1 MMWKIAVVDDDR
13 NILKTV
19 SEKLQQ
25 LGEVKTFLTGE
36 DFLNDEEVFHVV
48 VLDVM
53 LPDYSGYEI
62 CRMIKETRPETWV
75 ILLTLLSDDES
86 VLKGFEAGADDYVT
100 KPFNPEILLARAKR
114 FLEREKKGLY
124 DFGDL
129 KIDATGFAV
138 FLRGKRIHL
147 PKKEFEILLFLAEN
161 AGKVVAREKLLETF
175 WEDPVS
181 PRVVDTVIKRIR
193 KAIEDDPNRPR
204 YIKTIWG
211 VGYMFT
217 GGER

>member
-1 MMWKIAVVDDDR
+1 MK
-13 NILKTV
+13 
-19 SEKLQQ
+19 
-25 LGEVKTFLTGE
+25 
-36 DFLNDEEVFHVV
+36 
-48 VLDVM
+48 
-53 LPDYSGYEI
+53 
-62 CRMIKETRPETWV
+62 
-75 ILLTLLSDDES
+75 
-86 VLKGFEAGADDYVT
+86 
-100 KPFNPEILLARAKR
+100 
-114 FLEREKKGLY
+114 
-124 DFGDL
+124 
-129 KIDATGFAV
+129 
-138 FLRGKRIHL
+138 GKRIHL

-161 AGKVVAREKLLETF
+161 AGKVVTREKLLETF

>member
-1 MMWKIAVVDDDR
+1 MMWEIAVVDDDK

-25 LGEVKTFLTGE
+25 LGQVKTFLTGE

-100 KPFNPEILLARAKR
+100 KPFNPEILLVRVKR

-129 KIDATGFAV
+129 KIDASGFTV
-138 FLRGKRIHL
+138 FLKGKRIHL
-147 PKKEFEILLFLAEN
+147 HKKEFEILLFLAEN
-161 AGKVVAREKLLETF
+161 AGKVVTREKLLETF

-211 VGYMFT
+211 VGYMLT

>member
-1 MMWKIAVVDDDR
+1 MMWEIAVVDDDK

-25 LGEVKTFLTGE
+25 LGQVKTFLTGE

-100 KPFNPEILLARAKR
+100 KPFNPEILLVRVKR

-129 KIDATGFAV
+129 KIDASGFTV
-138 FLRGKRIHL
+138 F
-147 PKKEFEILLFLAEN
+147 
-161 AGKVVAREKLLETF
+161 
-175 WEDPVS
+175 
-181 PRVVDTVIKRIR
+181 
-193 KAIEDDPNRPR
+193 
-204 YIKTIWG
+204 
-211 VGYMFT
+211 
-217 GGER
+217 

>member
-1 MMWKIAVVDDDR
+1 MMWKIAVVDDDK

-25 LGEVKTFLTGE
+25 LGRVKTFLTGE
-36 DFLNDEEVFHVV
+36 DFLNDEEAFHVV

-100 KPFNPEILLARAKR
+100 KPFNPEILLVRVKR

-129 KIDATGFAV
+129 KIDASGFTV
-138 FLRGKRIHL
+138 FLKGKRIHL

-161 AGKVVAREKLLETF
+161 AGKVVTREKLLETF